1 MGKTNLQDVSVLT
14 PLSRLMRESSQQQ
27 HQEAESSPFVAALM
41 RGELSLGDYTTY
53 LVQLAWLYDALERQA
68 ANGVARATSE
78 PLWDSRLNRLDAI
91 TADLAELG
99 IGDWRETT
107 APSSSMA
114 TYIAHLDSLSG
125 RADVRLVAHHYTRY
139 LGDLSGGQAIAALVA
154 RHYGATPAQLSF
166 YRFGD
171 IDDIVRYKEA
181 YRGHLDGLDLTPEE
195 SATLITEVQLAFTMN
210 QRVFD
215 ELSVVPTPAG

>member
-1 MGKTNLQDVSVLT
+1 MGKTNLHDVSVST

-53 LVQLAWLYDALERQA
+53 LVQLAWLYDALERQV
-68 ANGVARATSE
+68 ANGVARPTSE
-78 PLWDSRLNRLDAI
+78 LLWDSRLNRLDAI

-99 IGDWRETT
+99 IANWRETT
-107 APSSSMA
+107 APSSSMS

-166 YRFGD
+166 YRFDD
-171 IDDIVRYKEA
+171 IDDLVRYKEA

-195 SATLITEVQLAFTMN
+195 CATLVTEVQLAFTMN

-215 ELSVVPTPAG
+215 ELSVVPAPAG

>member
-1 MGKTNLQDVSVLT
+1 MGKTNLHDVSVST

-27 HQEAESSPFVAALM
+27 HQEAESSPFAAALM

-53 LVQLAWLYDALERQA
+53 LVQLAWLYDALERQV
-68 ANGVARATSE
+68 ANGVARPTSE

-99 IGDWRETT
+99 IVDWRETT

-166 YRFGD
+166 YRFDD
-171 IDDIVRYKEA
+171 IDNIVRYKES

-215 ELSVVPTPAG
+215 ELSVVPAPAG